1 MWVQIA
7 LFIAS
12 LVISYAL
19 QPKPQR
25 QKPAAFE
32 DFDFPTVDD
41 GTPQIVV
48 FGDVWL
54 TDWTVIGV
62 GNYRNEAIVAKQKG
76 LFGTKKTDAGF
87 RYFMSIHMG
96 LCRAIDDMIE
106 IKVSDRSIWTGNISN
121 ANSST
126 ININQPDIF
135 GGDKGEGGIQGTLS
149 ISRGT
154 IDQPILP
161 QLTAMLGTV
170 PAYRGVVT
178 FFFDGLICSNS
189 PYPKPWSFRVRRT
202 EAGWDGSV
210 WYPEKATIWLS
221 DNTIK
226 AMNAAHIL
234 YEAQTNR
241 IWGRGFSAS
250 QLDLDSF
257 KSVADQLYS
266 EKFGICL
273 AWRRQ
278 ENLNEFIQQIINQ
291 IGAAM
296 FVDRTTGLWKLV
308 LIRDN
313 YNTANL
319 QSYDY
324 SNGLLSVDD
333 DNNSATDV
341 VTNLVFV
348 TYRDPIT
355 NQDLQIRAENL
366 AAIQKHGAIQE
377 SKSYAGIPT
386 ANLAGRLAA
395 RDMKIA
401 QSSLKRFK
409 LNFDRRAYLIQPA
422 SVFKVSIPER
432 GIDSIVVRA
441 VRVEHDTVTNGK
453 ISVTVVQD
461 IFGLPATNYIKE
473 QPNLWQPPSS
483 QPLPIVNQILYEVP
497 FAELL
502 SEFTVQQLQ
511 QMSDQGYVGVV
522 AEQPGSLQLD
532 FSILGKAQAETAF
545 ENLGSGDFSFVSGI
559 TAAIPQTANA
569 VTCILTKTISS
580 NIQVGDR
587 AFIDNEIV
595 RIESIDRNNNSLTL
609 ARGCIDTVPMLHA
622 ATATI
627 KFYSNVSNVADRLFS
642 NGQSLNFKL
651 ITRTAQG
658 ELNPVLAT
666 QMNLVMQQ
674 RQAKPYPAGDFRI
687 NGQYFPPQTSTSDVS
702 LSWSHRNRL
711 MQTGKIPSFI
721 DVTESAETD
730 TTYNLRIFDIE
741 NKKIFEKQDIQAT
754 NYTWAVPRIFDGEM
768 ETVLDI
774 PMTGLNNSQN
784 FVDVS
789 DNAYPIH
796 NPFGT
801 LIKTDTEAAGGS
813 SAFFDKAVLQ
823 TTQEYSKL
831 NIYNNDHCI
840 ELRVKTAASGELIDG
855 SSNSL
860 GFSIRHNR
868 AVSENI
874 SIDYGIMVQSHFNEI
889 TFQATGT
896 LLTNGG
902 AGTTSHTISHRAQN
916 LSINTYYDVAV
927 QCVNDGTV
935 VIGGTEITKAMIT
948 LYFNGIAVKTDML
961 HILSWG
967 YPCSLAMRRDPNY
980 ESGSTIAIN
989 GVRVTKRTGGRYS
1002 SDYTPAPFITG
1013 ASDPYWSDVVLLIP
1027 MNGSDGSHNFADVS
1041 ISPVDLVANE
1051 MVTIKTD
1058 NNANGG
1064 SVAHFYHPM
1073 LIVESQN
1080 IFNLRDRSFIIEGR
1094 VKCEPGQFLKFTSA
1108 MALQVGQYELTLSN
1122 FDLATQQTISVGL
1135 MAGTDP
1141 DWAYDKYFNFKI
1153 IRDASSGITTLWF
1166 NDKNASGQFNPSA
1179 NSAPQILLGF
1189 AYSSKG
1195 SWNGFRIQTADSNAE
1210 LIANVKNPVRIELES
1225 ERDGLPSF
1233 QAVTATIE
1241 VK

>member
-62 GNYRNEAIVAKQKG
+62 GNYRNETIVAKQKG

-106 IKVSDRSIWTGNISN
+106 IKVSDRSIWTGNISSV
-121 ANSST
+121 NSST

-135 GGDKGEGGIQGTLS
+135 GGDKGEGGIQGQLS
-149 ISRGT
+149 ICRGAM
-154 IDQPILP
+154 DQPILA
-161 QLTAMLGTV
+161 QLAAMLGTV

-226 AMNAAHIL
+226 SMNGAHIL

-257 KSVADQLYS
+257 KSVADQLYA
-266 EKFGICL
+266 EGFGICL

-296 FVDRTTGLWKLV
+296 YVDRTTGLWKLV

-313 YNTANL
+313 YNVANL
-319 QSYDY
+319 SSYDY

-432 GIDSIVVRA
+432 GIESIIVRA

-461 IFGLPATNYIKE
+461 VFGLPATNYIKE

-483 QPLPIVNQILYEVP
+483 EPMPIDRQAIYEVP

-511 QMSDQGYVGVV
+511 QMSDQGYVGVI
-522 AEQPGSLQLD
+522 AEQPASLQLD
-532 FSILGKAQAETAF
+532 FSILGKIQSDTAF
-545 ENLGSGDFSFVSGI
+545 EQLGTGDFSFVSGI
-559 TAAIPQTANA
+559 TAAIQQTANA
-569 VTCILTKTISS
+569 VTCTLTKTISS
-580 NIQVGDR
+580 NVQVGDR
-587 AFIDNEIV
+587 AFIDDEIV
-595 RIESIDRNNNSLTL
+595 RVESIDRANNTLIL
-609 ARGCIDTVPMLHA
+609 ARGCIDTVPMPHA
-622 ATATI
+622 ETAMI
-627 KFYSNVSNVADRLFS
+627 KFYSNVSNVADRLF
-642 NGQSLNFKL
+642 NNNQNLNFKL
-651 ITRTAQG
+651 ITRTSQG
-658 ELNPVLAT
+658 ELNPALAA

-674 RQAKPYPAGDFRI
+674 RQAKPYPAGDFQI
-687 NGQYFPPQTSTSDVS
+687 NGQYFPTQTTGDVA
-702 LSWSHRNRL
+702 LNWSHRNRL
-711 MQTGKIPSFI
+711 LQTGKIPSFI
-721 DVTESAETD
+721 DVTESAEAD
-730 TTYNLRIFDIE
+730 TTYHLSIFDAD
-741 NKKIFEKQDIQAT
+741 NTKIFEKNNILNT
-754 NYTWAVPRIFDGEM
+754 SYTWAVPRIFDGEM

-774 PMTGLNNSQN
+774 PMTGSNNSQS

-789 DNAYPIH
+789 DNAYPVQ
-796 NPFGT
+796 NNFGV
-801 LIKTDTEAAGGS
+801 LVKTDAEATGGS
-813 SAFFDKAVLQ
+813 SAFFDQAVLQ

-831 NIYNNDHCI
+831 DIYSNDHCI
-840 ELRVKTAASGELIDG
+840 ELRVKTAATGELIDG
-855 SSNSL
+855 SSNVL

-868 AVSENI
+868 DTSENI
-874 SIDYGIMVQSHFNEI
+874 SIDYGFTVQSTTDTI
-889 TFQATGT
+889 TIEATGT
-896 LLTNGG
+896 LLSNNGG
-902 AGTTSHTISHRAQN
+902 SSSSHTISYTASS
-916 LSINTYYDVAV
+916 LSSNTYYDVAV
-927 QCVNDGTV
+927 QCISAGTEI
-935 VIGGTEITKAMIT
+935 IGGTAITKGMIT
-948 LYFNGIAVKTDML
+948 LFFNGVAVKTEML

-967 YPCSLAMRRDPNY
+967 YACGLTMRRSANY

-989 GVRVTKRTGGRYS
+989 GFRVTKRSGGRYS
-1002 SDYTPAPFITG
+1002 SDYTPAPFVTG
-1013 ASDPYWSDVVLLIP
+1013 SSDPYWSDVVLYIP
-1027 MNGSDGSHNFADVS
+1027 MTGSNGSHSFTDASA
-1041 ISPVDLVANE
+1041 SPVSLSATE
-1051 MVTIKTD
+1051 MVTVKTD
-1058 NNANGG
+1058 SNANGG

-1073 LIVESQN
+1073 LVVESQD
-1080 IFNLRDRSFIIEGR
+1080 IFNLRDRSFIIQGR
-1094 VKCEPGQFLKFTSA
+1094 VKCFAGQFLKFSSA
-1108 MALQVGQYELTLSN
+1108 MSLVVGQDKLVLSN
-1122 FDLATQQTISVGL
+1122 FDMPTQQVVSVGL
-1135 MAGTDP
+1135 IDGINP
-1141 DWAYDKYFNFKI
+1141 DWSPDQYFNFKV
-1153 IRDASSGITTLWF
+1153 IRDASSGVTTVWF
-1166 NDKNASGQFNPSA
+1166 NDKNASAQFNPSA
-1179 NSAPQILLGF
+1179 STSPQILLGF
-1189 AYSSKG
+1189 ANANKG
-1195 SWNGFRIQTADSNAE
+1195 YFNGFSIKTADSSAE
-1210 LIANVKNPVRIELES
+1210 LVANVKNPVRIELETQ
-1225 ERDGLPSF
+1225 RDNLTSF
-1233 QAVTATIE
+1233 QSVTATFE

>member
-62 GNYRNEAIVAKQKG
+62 GNYRNETIVAKQKG

-106 IKVSDRSIWTGNISN
+106 IKVSDRSIWTGNISS

-126 ININQPDIF
+126 ININQPDMF
-135 GGDKGEGGIQGTLS
+135 GGDKGEGGIQGQLS
-149 ISRGT
+149 ICRGAM
-154 IDQPILP
+154 DQPILP
-161 QLTAMLGTV
+161 QLADMLGKV

-221 DNTIK
+221 DNKIK
-226 AMNAAHIL
+226 SMNGAHIL

-257 KSVADQLYS
+257 KSVADQLYA
-266 EKFGICL
+266 EGFGICL

-313 YNTANL
+313 YNVANL

-461 IFGLPATNYIKE
+461 VFGLPATNYIKE

-483 QPLPIVNQILYEVP
+483 EPMPIDRQAIYEVP

-511 QMSDQGYVGVV
+511 QMSDQGYVGVI
-522 AEQPGSLQLD
+522 AEQPASLQLD
-532 FSILGKAQAETAF
+532 FSILGKIQSDTAF
-545 ENLGSGDFSFVSGI
+545 EQFGTGDFSFVSGI
-559 TAAIPQTANA
+559 TAAMPQTANL
-569 VTCILTKTISS
+569 VTCTLTKTISS
-580 NIQVGDR
+580 NVQVGDR
-587 AFIDNEIV
+587 AFIDDEIV
-595 RIESIDRNNNSLTL
+595 RVENIDSANNSLTL
-609 ARGCIDTVPMLHA
+609 ARGCIDTVPMRHA
-622 ATATI
+622 ETATI
-627 KFYSNVSNVADRLFS
+627 KFYSNVSNVADRLF
-642 NGQSLNFKL
+642 NTGQNLNFKL
-651 ITRTAQG
+651 ITRTSQG
-658 ELNPVLAT
+658 ELNPALAT

-674 RQAKPYPAGDFRI
+674 RQAKPYPAGDFQI
-687 NGQYFPPQTSTSDVS
+687 NGQYFPAQTTGDVA
-702 LSWSHRNRL
+702 LNWSHRNRL
-711 MQTGKIPSFI
+711 LQTGKIPSFI
-721 DVTESAETD
+721 DVTESAEAD
-730 TTYNLRIFDIE
+730 TTYHLSIFDAD
-741 NKKIFEKQDIQAT
+741 NTKIFEKNNILNT

-768 ETVLDI
+768 EMVLDV
-774 PMTGLNNSQN
+774 PMTGSNNSQS

-789 DNAYPIH
+789 ENAYPVQ
-796 NPFGT
+796 NNFGV
-801 LIKTDTEAAGGS
+801 LIKTDAEATGGS
-813 SAFFDKAVLQ
+813 NAFFDQAVLQ

-831 NIYNNDHCI
+831 DIYSNDHCI
-840 ELRVKTAASGELIDG
+840 ELRVKTAEMGELIDG
-855 SSNSL
+855 SSNVL
-860 GFSIRHNR
+860 GSSIRHNR
-868 AVSENI
+868 
-874 SIDYGIMVQSHFNEI
+874 
-889 TFQATGT
+889 
-896 LLTNGG
+896 
-902 AGTTSHTISHRAQN
+902 
-916 LSINTYYDVAV
+916 
-927 QCVNDGTV
+927 
-935 VIGGTEITKAMIT
+935 
-948 LYFNGIAVKTDML
+948 
-961 HILSWG
+961 
-967 YPCSLAMRRDPNY
+967 
-980 ESGSTIAIN
+980 
-989 GVRVTKRTGGRYS
+989 
-1002 SDYTPAPFITG
+1002 
-1013 ASDPYWSDVVLLIP
+1013 
-1027 MNGSDGSHNFADVS
+1027 
-1041 ISPVDLVANE
+1041 
-1051 MVTIKTD
+1051 
-1058 NNANGG
+1058 
-1064 SVAHFYHPM
+1064 
-1073 LIVESQN
+1073 
-1080 IFNLRDRSFIIEGR
+1080 
-1094 VKCEPGQFLKFTSA
+1094 
-1108 MALQVGQYELTLSN
+1108 
-1122 FDLATQQTISVGL
+1122 
-1135 MAGTDP
+1135 
-1141 DWAYDKYFNFKI
+1141 
-1153 IRDASSGITTLWF
+1153 
-1166 NDKNASGQFNPSA
+1166 
-1179 NSAPQILLGF
+1179 
-1189 AYSSKG
+1189 
-1195 SWNGFRIQTADSNAE
+1195 
-1210 LIANVKNPVRIELES
+1210 
-1225 ERDGLPSF
+1225 
-1233 QAVTATIE
+1233 
-1241 VK
+1241 